1 MARHGLPIFVLPG
14 GNLVDAEFPGSQ
26 LFFGDELLAVASYW
40 LGYLGQGEGFGG
52 TDEGIVG
59 VRVDING

>member
-1 MARHGLPIFVLPG
+1 MLPG